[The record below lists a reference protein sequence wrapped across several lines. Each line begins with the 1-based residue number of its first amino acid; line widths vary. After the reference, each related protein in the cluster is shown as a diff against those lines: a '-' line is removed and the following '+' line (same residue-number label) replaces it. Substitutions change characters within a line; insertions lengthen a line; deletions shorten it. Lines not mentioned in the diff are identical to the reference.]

1 MRVPVIVLVEGES
14 DRTALEA
21 LAIRSELDLA
31 AAGIVVQPM
40 GGIGNLARFLERAGA
55 RQGVVCGLYDAA
67 EEGEVRRAL
76 ERAGLGEHLA
86 RTGIEAL
93 GFFACEADLEDEL
106 IRALGTEGVEE
117 VIESLGE
124 LGKFLTFQRQPA
136 WRGRPAVDQL
146 RRFIGTHSGRKAEM
160 AAAMVAALEL
170 DRVPEPLDRILAA
183 ALRESESH
191 PC

>member
-1 MRVPVIVLVEGES
+1 MRVPVIVLTEGES

-21 LAIRSELDLA
+21 LAIRRELDLA
-31 AAGIVVQPM
+31 AAGILVQPM
-40 GGIGNLARFLERAGA
+40 GGIGKLARFLERAGSGD
-55 RQGVVCGLYDAA
+55 GVVCGLYDAA
-67 EEGEVRRAL
+67 EEREVRRAL
-76 ERAGLGEHLA
+76 ERAGLGEHLTRA
-86 RTGIEAL
+86 GIEAL

-106 IRALGTEGVEE
+106 IRAPGTEGVEE
-117 VIESLGE
+117 VIESQGE
-124 LGKFLTFQRQPA
+124 LGTFRTFQRQPA

-170 DRVPEPLDRILAA
+170 ERVPEPLDRILAA
-183 ALRESESH
+183 ALRESESQ

>member
-21 LAIRSELDLA
+21 LAIRRELDLA

-40 GGIGNLARFLERAGA
+40 GGIGNLARFLERAGS
-55 RQGVVCGLYDAA
+55 RHGVVCGLYDAA
-67 EEGEVRRAL
+67 EERQVRRAL
-76 ERAGLGEHLA
+76 ERAGLGEYLA
-86 RTGIEAL
+86 RAGIESL

-106 IRALGTEGVEE
+106 IRAIGTEGVEE
-117 VIESLGE
+117 VIESQGE
-124 LGKFLTFQRQPA
+124 LGMFRTFQRQPA

-160 AAAMVAALEL
+160 ATAMVAALEL